1 MFKKD
6 GYIRKPN
13 KAELSAELKTFLPG
27 NIPTSLPEQSC
38 LRALII
44 DFMGYARKV
53 PVKTQNLKT
62 FLDLVKTLWKTF
74 LFISSSYS
82 RLDLYQNNSIKGSER
97 NRRKGND
104 AIITFIDSLDQPLPN
119 DMKKFWPLS
128 ENKVAFQ
135 RKFIQWVKENDHGKC
150 VFRWVFFYHNS
161 KIYVKKSDFKQHLFD
176 TYKF

>member
-1 MFKKD
+1 MTKD

-27 NIPTSLPEQSC
+27 NIPISLPEQSF

-104 AIITFIDSLDQPLPN
+104 AIITFIDSWDQPLPN
-119 DMKKFWPLS
+119 DIKKFWPLS
-128 ENKVAFQ
+128 ENKVAF
-135 RKFIQWVKENDHGKC
+135 
-150 VFRWVFFYHNS
+150 
-161 KIYVKKSDFKQHLFD
+161 
-176 TYKF
+176 

>member
-1 MFKKD
+1 MIKD

-13 KAELSAELKTFLPG
+13 KPEFSAELKTSLAG

-62 FLDLVKTLWKTF
+62 FLDLVKTLWKMF
-74 LFISSSYS
+74 LFISSSCS

-104 AIITFIDSLDQPLPN
+104 TIITFIDSWDQPLPN
-119 DMKKFWPLS
+119 DIKKFWPLS

-135 RKFIQWVKENDHGKC
+135 RKFIQ
-150 VFRWVFFYHNS
+150 
-161 KIYVKKSDFKQHLFD
+161 
-176 TYKF
+176 